1 METATMGRVQV
12 AARLENL
19 EDVYKVAQGVLPADQ
34 VRAVDLTDALI
45 DTGATGLLVPRR
57 LIAQLG
63 LLPLRT
69 RPARTIARSVEVSM
83 YRAVRLTVQGR
94 DCISD
99 VGEIGDEFSVVI
111 GQVPLELM
119 DWVVDPKGQRLMGNP
134 EHGGE
139 QMIDII

>member
-1 METATMGRVQV
+1 MGRVLV

-19 EDVYKVAQGVLPADQ
+19 EDLYNTAHGALPADQ
-34 VRAVDLTDALI
+34 VSAVDVTDALI

-63 LLPLRT
+63 LSVLRT
-69 RPARTIARSVEVSM
+69 RTIAGNVEIST
-83 YRAVRLTVQGR
+83 YRAARLTIQGR

-99 VGEIGDEFSVVI
+99 VGEIGDEFPVII

-119 DWVVDPKGQRLMGNP
+119 DWVVDPKRQRLIGNP

-139 QMIDII
+139 QMIDIL

>member
-1 METATMGRVQV
+1 MGRVLV

-19 EDVYKVAQGVLPADQ
+19 EDVYKAAQGVLPAEQ
-34 VRAVDLTDALI
+34 VRGVEVTDALI

-57 LIAQLG
+57 VIAQLG
-63 LLPLRT
+63 VSLLRT
-69 RPARTIARSVEVSM
+69 RAARTIGGNVDVPM
-83 YRAVRLTVQGR
+83 YRAVRLTILGR

-99 VGEIGDEFSVVI
+99 VGEIGDEFPVVI

-119 DWVVDPKGQRLMGNP
+119 DWVVDLKGQRLIGNP

-139 QMIDII
+139 QMIDIL